1 MIIIIVIN
9 NNNNNNSDCD
19 NDTISIVIALIP
31 LTQDD
36 FKLYNNYLLDRMRP
50 SSNSLNKLN
59 EREIPALWLS
69 TLKSKNF

>member
-31 LTQDD
+31 LNLLYKSNALRAIMISKTLR
-36 FKLYNNYLLDRMRP
+36 KLKK
-50 SSNSLNKLN
+50 SNEK
-59 EREIPALWLS
+59 
-69 TLKSKNF
+69 K

>member
-1 MIIIIVIN
+1 MMIIIIVIN

-36 FKLYNNYLLDRMRP
+36 IKLYNNYLLDRMRP
-50 SSNSLNKLN
+50 SSNSLNELN
-59 EREIPALWLS
+59 EREISAL
-69 TLKSKNF
+69 